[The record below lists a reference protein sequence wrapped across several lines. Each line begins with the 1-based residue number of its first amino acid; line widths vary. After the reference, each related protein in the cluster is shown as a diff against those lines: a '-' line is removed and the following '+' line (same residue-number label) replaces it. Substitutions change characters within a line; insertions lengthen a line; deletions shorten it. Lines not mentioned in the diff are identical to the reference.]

1 MSLNPRRSA
10 TTFLRQAT
18 SRNLRYLLEVT
29 RHAQTRPQWHASCLL
44 KYRSQIPKRRTIF
57 STAGPRVR
65 STIAQ
70 FILLVDGETAM
81 KRKLVVPLTLAAAIA
96 CLFFFQ
102 IEMASSQWGSGS
114 WTFKADDPGVRGG
127 AAGAGGQLAGLSGTQ
142 AAFFAA
148 GAADFAE
155 VENVPDGLGP
165 RMNLD
170 SCGGCHIQPALGG
183 TSPFVNPQVAF
194 AGKDGGTDRVPSFI
208 AANGP
213 VREARFVLNPDG
225 TADGGVHALFTI
237 TGRTG
242 ASGCTLAQPDFAT
255 QLANR
260 NVIFRIPTPTFGAG
274 LIEQIPDAAIA
285 ANQSSNT
292 SQKQALGIRGKPNF
306 HVAGRTITGMTNNN
320 GNDGTIAR
328 FGWKAQN
335 KSLLLFSG
343 EAYNVEM
350 GITNEL
356 FQTEREETANC
367 QFATVPN
374 SVTDTTAAAPVNALS
389 DIEKFSFF
397 MRFLAAPAPSPD
409 TPGGAASIANGKTL
423 FSSVGCA
430 LCHTPTLRTGNSAV
444 SALRNQPANLFSDV
458 LVHDM
463 GDGLADGVS
472 QGQAGP
478 REFRTAPLWGLGQRI
493 FFLHDGRTADLVRAI
508 QQHASNGSE
517 ANGVISRFNNLREGD
532 KQD

>member
-1 MSLNPRRSA
+1 
-10 TTFLRQAT
+10 
-18 SRNLRYLLEVT
+18 
-29 RHAQTRPQWHASCLL
+29 
-44 KYRSQIPKRRTIF
+44 
-57 STAGPRVR
+57 
-65 STIAQ
+65 
-70 FILLVDGETAM
+70 M
-81 KRKLVVPLTLAAAIA
+81 KRKLVVPLTLAAAAA

-114 WTFKADDPGVRGG
+114 FNASDPGVRGG
-127 AAGAGGQLAGLSGTQ
+127 PAGAGGQLAGLSGTQ
-142 AAFFAA
+142 AAFFTA
-148 GAADFAE
+148 GAVDFAE
-155 VENVPDGLGP
+155 EEKVPDGLGP

-194 AGKDGGTDRVPSFI
+194 AGKDGGTDRVPTFI

-242 ASGCTLAQPDFAT
+242 ANTCTLAQPDFAT
-255 QLANR
+255 QLANH

-274 LIEQIPDAAIA
+274 LIEQIPDAALL
-285 ANQSSNT
+285 ANRTSNT
-292 SQKQALGIRGKPNF
+292 FQKQSLGIRGKPNF

-356 FQTEREETANC
+356 FQTERDETASC
-367 QFATVPN
+367 QFKTVPN
-374 SVTDTTAAAPVNALS
+374 DVTNLDATTPIQVLS
-389 DIEKFSFF
+389 AIENFSNF
-397 MRFLAAPAPSPD
+397 MRFLAAPTPSPD
-409 TPGGAASIANGKTL
+409 TPGGASSIANGRGL
-423 FSSVGCA
+423 FTSTGCA
-430 LCHTPTLRTGNSAV
+430 LCHTPSFTTSKSTV
-444 SALRNQPANLFSDV
+444 VALSMQPVNLFSDL
-458 LVHDM
+458 LVHTTWATGWRTGSARARRVRESSAAPRFGAWGSGYSSCTTDAPRTWC
-463 GDGLADGVS
+463 GRFAS
-472 QGQAGP
+472 IQAPAP
-478 REFRTAPLWGLGQRI
+478 RRTA
-493 FFLHDGRTADLVRAI
+493 
-508 QQHASNGSE
+508 
-517 ANGVISRFNNLREGD
+517 
-532 KQD
+532 